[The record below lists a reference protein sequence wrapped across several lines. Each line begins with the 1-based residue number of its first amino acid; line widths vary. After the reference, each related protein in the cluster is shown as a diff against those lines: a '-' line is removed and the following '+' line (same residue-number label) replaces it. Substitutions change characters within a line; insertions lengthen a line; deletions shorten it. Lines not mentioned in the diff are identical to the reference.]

1 MKRVLSL
8 ILACI
13 LLAGCIS
20 AVVLAEGAA
29 DPVLDTGVVVTVSV
43 TGSGEIKLSER
54 DDSSKFYPVVNGQA
68 AVPANTAI
76 KIEAVPGE
84 GQRLLSLAAKGIAL
98 TPPYT
103 VSFQSADMDKTIA
116 AVFEPM
122 QYSVTYTAPTGGT
135 LSVTNSGQPVASGTK
150 LDWGTVLT
158 VAATPDEGHALNTL
172 TAGGTPVASGA
183 TFTLKQENTFAAAF

>member
-54 DDSSKFYPVVNGQA
+54 DGSAKF
-68 AVPANTAI
+68 
-76 KIEAVPGE
+76 
-84 GQRLLSLAAKGIAL
+84 
-98 TPPYT
+98 
-103 VSFQSADMDKTIA
+103 
-116 AVFEPM
+116 
-122 QYSVTYTAPTGGT
+122 
-135 LSVTNSGQPVASGTK
+135 
-150 LDWGTVLT
+150 
-158 VAATPDEGHALNTL
+158 
-172 TAGGTPVASGA
+172 
-183 TFTLKQENTFAAAF
+183 

>member
-68 AVPANTAI
+68 AVPQI
-76 KIEAVPGE
+76 P
-84 GQRLLSLAAKGIAL
+84 
-98 TPPYT
+98 
-103 VSFQSADMDKTIA
+103 QSKSKLFPAR
-116 AVFEPM
+116 
-122 QYSVTYTAPTGGT
+122 
-135 LSVTNSGQPVASGTK
+135 ASG
-150 LDWGTVLT
+150 
-158 VAATPDEGHALNTL
+158 
-172 TAGGTPVASGA
+172 
-183 TFTLKQENTFAAAF
+183 F